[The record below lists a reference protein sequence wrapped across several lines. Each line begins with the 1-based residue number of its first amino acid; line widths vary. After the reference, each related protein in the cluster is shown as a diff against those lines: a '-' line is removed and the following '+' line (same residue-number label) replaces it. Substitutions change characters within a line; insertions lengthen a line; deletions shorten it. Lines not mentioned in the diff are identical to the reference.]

1 MGAVEA
7 IDQRVGV
14 GGLMVM
20 KHKHILTVFFII
32 STFVLSMFA
41 PRSIASNIGLTDQA
55 ALTYKKT
62 EVVETKYSPFG
73 ELLSEAVKI
82 NFEVY
87 NNNSLPAQVYIRDR
101 VECVNPDT
109 LAMLYNTPNPTRIE
123 SFGNTT
129 LILWGDVTIQPQS
142 YLKYQYM
149 AETWRSIPIAINET
163 IRINGNPKDPKL
175 VGEIYA
181 LDANVSD
188 TLTLQVTI
196 RNVGQQL
203 YTGRKLAAPITLC
216 TVGASLSDYY
226 FSDLKTS
233 PKANSTSTIADRSL
247 ITWIMFLN
255 DSVTLKLSAKVD
267 AVDSWGTAPIEPITI
282 QLTPVPEEMVTE
294 VETKIK
300 SLGDSVE
307 MLEGFLDVLDGLN
320 SLLGQLT
327 PNASNY
333 NSTLTMIGLTLKE
346 LSTNLT
352 DALPQIDDPV
362 ARGIV
367 ASVRDRFSEL
377 GDKFLSPSADGVGQ
391 LLELSEEMSSMTI
404 ELKNEIEDL
413 KDRKADLESL
423 SIIISNQKTP
433 YNVEVYSVGS
443 QPNYGIGL
451 VVEEYMLENSS
462 ARAEWALTY
471 IEITNKGSSSQAID
485 GLTLQ
490 ATSDQTV
497 LKPKYALL
505 FVDGNWQEFYGDLLQ
520 LGLTYDATNNILYLW
535 PKVEVKASGSSNI
548 LVDLAGRSII
558 LIFECDEAP
567 EFNYTIDI
575 EQRFPNAQTEPVNGR
590 TLCFVNQPYIF
601 AKNFTLPEYVPPP
614 SPPSAEKGWPQI
626 LFEYLQSPII
636 LMVFSASLITLG
648 FLYLKGRKAVPAK
661 VTRSAKRI
669 DVRELVREIDRVKK
683 MIEDKDYD

>member
-7 IDQRVGV
+7 IGQRVGV
-14 GGLMVM
+14 EGLMVI
-20 KHKHILTVFFII
+20 KHKHILTVFFVI
-32 STFVLSMFA
+32 STLVLPMFA
-41 PRSIASNIGLTDQA
+41 PRSIASNFGSTDQA
-55 ALTYKKT
+55 ALTYNKT

-73 ELLSEAVKI
+73 ELLSEAVKVS
-82 NFEVY
+82 FEVY

-109 LAMLYNTPNPTRIE
+109 LTMLYNTPNPTRIE

-149 AETWRSIPIAINET
+149 AETWRIIPIAVNET
-163 IRINGNPKDPKL
+163 ICINGNPKNPKL

-188 TLTLQVTI
+188 TLTLQVNI
-196 RNVGQQL
+196 RNIGQPL

-216 TVGASLSDYY
+216 TVAASLSDYY
-226 FSDLKTS
+226 FSDIKTS
-233 PKANSTSTIADRSL
+233 PKANSTSTIADRSM

-255 DSVTLKLSAKVD
+255 DSITLKLSAKVD
-267 AVDSWGTAPIEPITI
+267 AVDSWGTAPIDPITI

-294 VETKIK
+294 VKTAKNLE
-300 SLGDSVE
+300 DSVKK
-307 MLEGFLDVLDGLN
+307 LEGFLGVLDGL
-320 SLLGQLT
+320 SALLGQLT
-327 PNASNY
+327 PTASTY
-333 NSTLTMIGLTLKE
+333 NSTLNMIGLTLKE
-346 LSTNLT
+346 LSNTLT
-352 DALPQIDDPV
+352 DTIPDIGDPV
-362 ARGIV
+362 AKGIV
-367 ASVRDRFSEL
+367 VRVRDQFSEL
-377 GDKFLSPSADGVGQ
+377 GDKFLSASTGGVGQ
-391 LLELSEEMSSMTI
+391 LPELSEEMNSMTN
-404 ELKNEIEDL
+404 ELKTEIEDL

-443 QPNYGIGL
+443 QPNYKIEL

-462 ARAEWALTY
+462 ARAEWALKY
-471 IEITNKGSSSQAID
+471 VNITNKGSSSQAID

-505 FVDGNWQEFYGDLLQ
+505 FIDGNWQEFHGNLLQ

-535 PKVEVKASGSSNI
+535 PKAEVKASESSNI
-548 LVDLAGRSII
+548 LVDWARRPII
-558 LIFECDEAP
+558 LIFECNEAP
-567 EFNYTIDI
+567 EFNYTVDI
-575 EQRFPNAQTEPVNGR
+575 EQRFPNAQTEPVDGR
-590 TLCFVNQPYIF
+590 TVCFVNQPYIF

-614 SPPSAEKGWPQI
+614 SPPPAEKGWPQI

-636 LMVFSASLITLG
+636 LMLFSALLITLG

-661 VTRSAKRI
+661 VTGSAKKI

-683 MIEDKDYD
+683 MIEDKDFD